1 MPSPSALQQHKP
13 NKPRVQ
19 SPTPA
24 RPGKSA
30 PSRSKPSGSCACGG
44 GCPRC
49 QAKSALKVGAPDN
62 AHEREADAVADRVMR
77 MAASGDPVTPQGRVS
92 SAGASSAPASVEQV
106 LRSPG
111 QALDS
116 GTRSWFEPRFGQ
128 DMSGIRVHT
137 DRAAQ
142 QSARD
147 IRANAYTVGSDI
159 VFAAGQFAP
168 STHAGRHLLAH
179 ELTHVA
185 QQGGNGVVARDQH
198 GTPASVSGVTID
210 CGANRITFRSADGLF
225 SYNMTECNVTPG
237 EYEARVRTTPTEVHL
252 NLGED
257 VAASVNFHFAYAI
270 EPGQPNPS
278 TLFGRQPHV
287 HVSAPDPAAA
297 AGGTVMELPI
307 QFVAVPLDGAP
318 MLNLSL
324 PGGLGSLLNAPMAT
338 SAMGNPP
345 MSAVDSGG
353 GGGLP
358 GYPMSVLGL
367 GGHVLANGDFSWLGR
382 GEAASRA
389 LSREYWSPFL
399 PNQRFVTLDRL
410 TNTLPRNLAPRI
422 AAELE
427 RGGPLSWVAQ
437 RGFSEAELRSIP
449 ELVARIER
457 QGVASL
463 NAAELSML
471 QRAAALH
478 IGGSSPG
485 APFASFSRAGATAPF
500 LEGANAPRYRV
511 RVEVPR
517 TAALDVSG
525 PNAFNAGEYNLTN
538 IEEAEFL
545 VVANREGRIVNVQRI
560 AETGAEAGFLMRN
573 AQAIR
578 WGGRVLF
585 VVGAAMSAHRI
596 ATASDADRP
605 IVAAEEAGGQLGG
618 MGGTALAVAG
628 CLFFGVATGGVGL
641 FICGLGGGI
650 VGGLAGSAVAGGVA
664 RSIRDGGSAGG
675 PVCPSCHAMQRD
687 WDRARAFPGFSAGL
701 GSSGSWPLDAAP
713 LSTRRGLDGSVPLDP
728 AAEAAIRRWLEES
741 SGSGH

>member
-1 MPSPSALQQHKP
+1 MPSPSSLQQHKP

-19 SPTPA
+19 SPTAA
-24 RPGKSA
+24 RLGKPA

-62 AHEREADAVADRVMR
+62 AHEREADAVADQVMR

-147 IRANAYTVGSDI
+147 IRANAYTVGNDI

-185 QQGGNGVVARDQH
+185 QQGGNGVVARDGH

-210 CGANRITFRSADGLF
+210 CAANRITFRSADGLF
-225 SYNMTECNVTPG
+225 SYSMTECNVTPG
-237 EYEARVRTTPTEVHL
+237 EYEASVRTTPTEVHL
-252 NLGED
+252 NLGEE

-278 TLFGRQPHV
+278 TLFGRQTHV
-287 HVSAPDPAAA
+287 HVSAPDPAAGD
-297 AGGTVMELPI
+297 AGTIMEIPI
-307 QFVAVPLDGAP
+307 QFVAEPLDGAP
-318 MLNLSL
+318 MLGLSL
-324 PGGLGSLLNAPMAT
+324 PGGLGSLLSAPTAPRGALG
-338 SAMGNPP
+338 AMGG
-345 MSAVDSGG
+345 VDSGESSG
-353 GGGLP
+353 VT

-382 GEAASRA
+382 GEAASRV

-399 PNQRFVTLDRL
+399 PNQRFITLDRL

-427 RGGPLSWVAQ
+427 RGGPFSWVAQ
-437 RGFSEAELRSIP
+437 RGFTEAQLRSIP
-449 ELVARIER
+449 ELVARLER

-463 NAAELSML
+463 NPAELSML
-471 QRAAALH
+471 QRAAEIH
-478 IGGSSPG
+478 IGSATPG
-485 APFASFSRAGATAPF
+485 APFASYSREGATAPF
-500 LEGANAPRYRV
+500 LNRSNPPRYRV

-517 TAALDVSG
+517 SAALDVSG
-525 PNAFNAGEYNLTN
+525 PNAFNNGEYNLTN

-664 RSIRDGGSAGG
+664 RSIRDGGSTGG
-675 PVCPSCHAMQRD
+675 PVCPSCHAMQRE
-687 WDRARAFPGFSAGL
+687 WERARAFPGFSSGL
-701 GSSGSWPLDAAP
+701 GSSGSWPLDASP
-713 LSTRRGLDGSVPLDP
+713 MSTRRGLDGTVPLDP